1 MPAPIMTTES
11 QRRQSSKSLYGGIP
25 LENRLYLYWVSRN
38 VVVWNPLFGE
48 VTVCLGHLNR
58 DERVRDDLNMKM
70 PEHENVTQVLAER
83 WWPKIKVSQQFR
95 SGSFVH
101 HLFIYLWGGGIACRF
116 HGFEAPQA
124 GNHWCRAL
132 GILCCLKDTLPSPKR
147 GYVSSSSRPSVR

>member
-1 MPAPIMTTES
+1 MPTPTMVIES
-11 QRRQSSKSLYGGIP
+11 QRLQSSKSLYGGIP

-38 VVVWNPLFGE
+38 VVVWNPLFGV
-48 VTVCLGHLNR
+48 VTVCLGHFNR
-58 DERVRDDLNMKM
+58 DERVRDDLSMRM

-95 SGSFVH
+95 SGSFH
-101 HLFIYLWGGGIACRF
+101 YLSDGGIAC
-116 HGFEAPQA
+116 HGFKAPQA

-132 GILCCLKDTLPSPKR
+132 GILYCLKDTLPGPKR